1 MKRDRATQVFENLKQ
16 RILNF
21 HLSPGVKISDK
32 EVARGM
38 GLSRTPVREALSRLA
53 EQGLVE
59 SHPNRGFTVKVFS
72 RKEVEDHY
80 RLRDSL
86 EALAVT
92 LTSQHLDRE
101 KVRVLRTLVESYLA
115 LMKSHDLARFNDAD
129 EQFHD
134 LIAFYSGNSALY
146 GALRNLQG
154 KIRIIR
160 RYDHIRSTSF
170 RETYDEH
177 RQILKPYGQRGG
189 GQSKKGDVRSYPDV
203 HEDGHENA
211 SRLTD
216 ETDRIRASSASPK
229 CRPVL
234 RWRAEPE
241 QEDHSRFQV

>member
-1 MKRDRATQVFENLKQ
+1 VTSRAVSERQPAKTMKRDRATQVFENLKQ

-101 KVRVLRTLVESYLA
+101 KIRVLRTLVESYLA

-177 RQILKPYGQRGG
+177 RQIL
-189 GQSKKGDVRSYPDV
+189 SHMVKGEVAKARKAMS
-203 HEDGHENA
+203 GHI
-211 SRLTD
+211 LTSMKTVMKTLQD
-216 ETDRIRASSASPK
+216 
-229 CRPVL
+229 
-234 RWRAEPE
+234 
-241 QEDHSRFQV
+241 

>member
-1 MKRDRATQVFENLKQ
+1 MTPSRRMGKVVKQDRATQVFESLKQ

-32 EVARGM
+32 EVAQEM

-59 SHPNRGFTVKVFS
+59 SHPNRGSTVKVFS

-86 EALAVT
+86 ESLAIT
-92 LTSQHLDRE
+92 LTSQHLDKKRV
-101 KVRVLRTLVESYLA
+101 KVLRDLVESYPT
-115 LMKSHDLARFNDAD
+115 LMKSHDLVRFNDAD

-146 GALRNLQG
+146 EALRNLQG

-170 RETYDEH
+170 REAYDEH
-177 RQILKPYGQRGG
+177 KQILNHMV
-189 GQSKKGDVRSYPDV
+189 KGEVAKARKTMSE
-203 HEDGHENA
+203 HI
-211 SRLTD
+211 LTSMK
-216 ETDRIRASSASPK
+216 TVMKTLPG
-229 CRPVL
+229 
-234 RWRAEPE
+234 
-241 QEDHSRFQV
+241 